1 MILADKIIDLRKKSG
16 WSQEELAEKLD
27 VSRQAVSKWESAQ
40 SSPDLERIVAL
51 SHLFGVSTD
60 YLLKEEL
67 TAAAPVPA
75 RPKDTME
82 TVRCV
87 TAEEAGDY
95 LALVQRF
102 AKPVALA
109 VAVCVLSP
117 APLLGLNIWGYIG
130 RMDANLAALLG
141 VVILLGMV
149 AAAVTVFVSYG
160 MKADKWAFL
169 DREPVET
176 ACGVSAMVRE
186 QQQARRSDYIRAIL
200 CGVVLCILAAVPV
213 LLFAMMEMGVII
225 ILGVMLL
232 LGMVS
237 AAVYLFVSRGMVEGS
252 YQRLLEE
259 GEYTRE
265 KKCVSRSPWV
275 AFYWCAAAAIYLG
288 WSFLTEDWHRT
299 WMVWPVAG
307 VLFGGVTAILSA
319 QKK

>member
-1 MILADKIIDLRKKSG
+1 MTFAEKIIEMRKKSG

-40 SSPDLERIVAL
+40 SSPDLERVVAL

-60 YLLKEEL
+60 YLLKDEL
-67 TAAAPVPA
+67 AAVSPAPA
-75 RPKDTME
+75 QPKDTME
-82 TVRCV
+82 PVRRV
-87 TAEEAGDY
+87 TAEEADEY

-117 APLLGLNIWGYIG
+117 VPLLGLNIWGYIG

-169 DREPVET
+169 DREPIET
-176 ACGVSAMVRE
+176 VCGVSAMVRE
-186 QQQARRSDYIRAIL
+186 QRQACRCNYIRAIL

-213 LLFAMMEMGVII
+213 LLLAMMEMGVII
-225 ILGVMLL
+225 IFGVMLL

-237 AAVYLFVSRGMVEGS
+237 VAVYLFVSHGMVEGS
-252 YQRLLEE
+252 HQRLLEE
-259 GEYTRE
+259 GDYTRE
-265 KKCVSRSPWV
+265 KKRVSRSPWM
-275 AFYWCAAAAIYLG
+275 AFYWCAAAAVYLG